1 MNRLPRAWPN
11 TLSLLSIV
19 LLLLVTQPSLFEAKL
34 YECAVGCDSIP
45 VVSISSAGGDINPAG
60 VSPAAVA
67 LAVTA
72 LQAAGV
78 QVRCRMTLRVSFV

>member
-1 MNRLPRAWPN
+1 MNRSFRAWPK

-19 LLLLVTQPSLFEAKL
+19 LLLLVTEPSLLEAKL
-34 YECAVGCDSIP
+34 YECAVGCDSTPI
-45 VVSISSAGGDINPAG
+45 VSTSSAGGDTSPTG
-60 VSPAAVA
+60 VSPAAVT

-78 QVRCRMTLRVSFV
+78 QVGTA